1 MDGKAKLRK
10 SSMTHRERQMSIYE
24 KDGQRRL
31 FPHHRKKDFL
41 PKKFIDNMWECCFQ
55 YINLA
60 TIKEIFFLYT
70 RAEISVTTL
79 PDINDDHT
87 LIEKSKYHNT
97 ICFKGDEINGG
108 HYVYV
113 HAPEEGPVVVYGTFE
128 QNILTD
134 KDSGLCHLYA
144 VMMAIMFH
152 NVTNFMDKKMPYHRR
167 IHSDKYE
174 CLINMSDIIHGT
186 EKHAYLENYY
196 ILLSFCYDLLW
207 KKRPP
212 ASSQC
217 PRPQKATKK
226 ASSQCPMPQKATKKA
241 STQKASSECPGAWS
255 NIVVKHFPKTT
266 CLEARNRTFAA
277 KHIIKDWFEHQEEEG
292 NLVQSGILK
301 RY

>member
-1 MDGKAKLRK
+1 MDRKAKLRK
-10 SSMTHRERQMSIYE
+10 SSMTHKERQMSIYE

-31 FPHHRKKDFL
+31 FPQNRKKDFL
-41 PKKFIDNMWECCFQ
+41 PQLFIDNMWECCFQ

-70 RAEISVTTL
+70 RTEIPVTTF

-87 LIEKSKYHNT
+87 LIENSMYHNS
-97 ICFKGDEINGG
+97 ICFKGDEIKGG

-113 HAPEEGPVVVYGTFE
+113 HAPEGGPVVVYGTFE

-134 KDSGLCHLYA
+134 EDSGLCHMYA

-152 NVTNFMDKKMPYHRR
+152 NVTNFMDKNMPYHRR

-207 KKRPP
+207 KKRPAEK
-212 ASSQC
+212 ASSPC
-217 PRPQKATKK
+217 PRPQIATKK
-226 ASSQCPMPQKATKKA
+226 ASSQCPRPGKASTKKA
-241 STQKASSECPGAWS
+241 SSQCPGAWS
-255 NIVVKHFPKTT
+255 NIVVNVFKKTT
-266 CLEARNRTFAA
+266 CLEVRNRTKCS
-277 KHIIKDWFEHQEEEG
+277 KHLIKVWFEHQER
-292 NLVQSGILK
+292 NFVQSGILK